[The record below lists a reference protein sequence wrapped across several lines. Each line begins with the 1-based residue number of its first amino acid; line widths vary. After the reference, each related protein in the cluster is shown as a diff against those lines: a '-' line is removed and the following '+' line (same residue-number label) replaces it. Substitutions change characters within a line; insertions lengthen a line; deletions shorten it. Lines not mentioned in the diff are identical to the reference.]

1 VPVLEEIGGYSPS
14 DIKTLFERHGVM
26 IQDWD
31 RVRTDWL
38 TIRDCVA
45 APEKIAELEI
55 VTDHPRLAVG
65 SR

>member
-1 VPVLEEIGGYSPS
+1 
-14 DIKTLFERHGVM
+14 M

-38 TIRDCVA
+38 TIRDCVT
-45 APEKIAELEI
+45 APDKIADFEL
-55 VTDHPRLAVG
+55 TADRPRLAVG

>member
-1 VPVLEEIGGYSPS
+1 
-14 DIKTLFERHGVM
+14 M

-38 TIRDCVA
+38 TIRDCIA
-45 APEKIAELEI
+45 APDKVADLEI
-55 VTDHPRLAVG
+55 VADHARHAVG